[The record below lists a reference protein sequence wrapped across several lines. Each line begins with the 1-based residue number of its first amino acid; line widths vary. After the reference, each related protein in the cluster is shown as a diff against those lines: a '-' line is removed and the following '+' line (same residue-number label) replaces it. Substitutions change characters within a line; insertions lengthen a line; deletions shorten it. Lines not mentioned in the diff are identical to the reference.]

1 MAINNEI
8 GTIQPI
14 EEISTLSRK
23 VGALLHCDA
32 ARAGTAMEIGV
43 ERPSIGGGMVD
54 RTGSSRACNFLQVTW
69 PICIHSACGR

>member
-32 ARAGTAMEIGV
+32 AQAGTAMEIGV
-43 ERPSIGGGMVD
+43 ERPSIGGRNG
-54 RTGSSRACNFLQVTW
+54 GSHRLIACV
-69 PICIHSACGR
+69 